1 MMSNGYFNSSN
12 QLDST
17 NNKSNS
23 TTPNS
28 TANMNLSKFIFNL
41 ISNSNNFN

>member
-23 TTPNS
+23 TTPTS
-28 TANMNLSKFIFNL
+28 AANMNLSRFIFSKNVCCNL
-41 ISNSNNFN
+41 